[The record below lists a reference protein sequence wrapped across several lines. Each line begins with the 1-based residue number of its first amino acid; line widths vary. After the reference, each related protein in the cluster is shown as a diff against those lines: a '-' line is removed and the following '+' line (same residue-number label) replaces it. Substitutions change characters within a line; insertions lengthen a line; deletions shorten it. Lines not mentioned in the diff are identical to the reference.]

1 MYIIAMRQW
10 LRGFVPGQMRV
21 GYRERIRACIGAL
34 IGIFVTGVATRFLLG
49 PDVALPMLVAPMGAS
64 AVLLFALPSS
74 PLAQPWSIIGGN
86 LVSAA
91 IGVTCSQ
98 WISDPQLAASLAIAG
113 AIGAMLAL
121 RCLHPPSGAVALTA
135 VLGGP
140 LIHAEGYHFLL
151 VPIGINS
158 VLLLGAALLY
168 NNLTRHRYPHS
179 AVHSHDKLHATKDQP
194 PGDRLGFTPADL
206 DFVMKNY
213 NEVLDVSRDDLE
225 SLLMQAE
232 MHAYRRRLGEI
243 TCADIM
249 SRDVVAVEYG
259 TALSEAW
266 GLLQKHHVKALPVVD
281 RVRRVIGMVSQHDFV
296 RHVETGEHAGF
307 EGRLRELLK
316 KSGLSHTEKPEVV
329 GQIMTRQVHT
339 ADARMH
345 IVELVPLLSEYGVH
359 HIPVLDAERRLCGIV
374 TNTDLVVGLYRG
386 RLADLAEPR

>member
-1 MYIIAMRQW
+1 MNIIAMRQW
-10 LRGFVPGQMRV
+10 LLGFVPGRVGV
-21 GYRERIRACIGAL
+21 GYRERLRACVGAL
-34 IGIFVTGVATRFLLG
+34 IGIFITGAATRLLLG
-49 PDVALPMLVAPMGAS
+49 PDVSLPMLVAPMGAS

-91 IGVTCSQ
+91 IGVTCVR
-98 WISDPQLAASLAIAG
+98 WIADPQLAASMAIAG

-140 LIHAEGYHFLL
+140 AIHALGYHFLL
-151 VPIGINS
+151 APIGINS
-158 VLLLGAALLY
+158 LLLLCAALLY
-168 NNLTRHRYPHS
+168 NNLTRHRYPHPV
-179 AVHSHDKLHATKDQP
+179 VHTHDRLHATQDQP

-206 DFVMKNY
+206 DYVLKNY

-225 SLLMQAE
+225 SLLMQTE

-243 TCADIM
+243 SCAEIM
-249 SRDVVAVEYG
+249 SRDVVAVEFG
-259 TALSEAW
+259 TSLAEAW
-266 GLLQKHHVKALPVVD
+266 DLLQKHSVKALPVVD
-281 RVRRVIGMVSQHDFV
+281 RARRVIGIVSQLDFM
-296 RHVETGEHAGF
+296 RHVETGGYEGFAG
-307 EGRLRELLK
+307 RMRNLLK
-316 KSGLSHTEKPEVV
+316 KSGLTHTDKPEVV

-339 ADARMH
+339 ADERMH

-359 HIPVLDAERRLCGIV
+359 HIPVLNAERRLCGIV

-386 RLADLAEPR
+386 RLADLEER